1 MFRVFAISVYS
12 LIGLALMCRFMPP
25 LSSMLSY
32 LAHSATPMFIL
43 YGVFLGAYS
52 RGYFQNLFQARQSV
66 KNEGEEQEWI

>member
-52 RGYFQNLFQARQSV
+52 RGYFQNLFQVRQSV
-66 KNEGEEQEWI
+66 KNEEQEWR

>member
-25 LSSMLSY
+25 VSSMLSY
-32 LAHSATPMFIL
+32 LAHSATSMFVL

-52 RGYFQNLFQARQSV
+52 RGYFQDIFRHVNQLKR
-66 KNEGEEQEWI
+66 K